1 MNKAI
6 IMGRLTKDVD
16 LRTLQSGAVVASF
29 TVAVDRR
36 FKNKQ
41 GEKETDFIMC
51 TAWQKTA
58 EFISQYFQKGSM
70 IAVVGEIQTRNY
82 DDKDGKRVYIT
93 EVNVNEA
100 YFTGSSERPQGQQ
113 GGAVAYNG
121 HGSQQREYNGS
132 VGQSW
137 GDYNSTG
144 SPKGMEHDDTG
155 LPFSL

>member
-29 TVAVDRR
+29 TLAVDRR

-41 GEKETDFIMC
+41 GERETDFIMC
-51 TAWQKTA
+51 TAWQKTG

-93 EVNVNEA
+93 EVNVNDA
-100 YFTGSSERPQGQQ
+100 YFTGSSERSQGQQ
-113 GGAVAYNG
+113 EGAGAYQWGAN
-121 HGSQQREYNGS
+121 QQREYNGGT
-132 VGQSW
+132 GQSR
-137 GDYNSTG
+137 GNYNSSG
-144 SPKGMEHDDTG
+144 SSTGMEHDDTG

>member
-29 TVAVDRR
+29 TLAVDRR
-36 FKNKQ
+36 FKNKK
-41 GEKETDFIMC
+41 GEKETDFIQC
-51 TAWQKTA
+51 IAWQKTG

-93 EVNVNEA
+93 EVNVNDA
-100 YFTGSSERPQGQQ
+100 YFTGSSERSQGQQ
-113 GGAVAYNG
+113 GGAVAYQG
-121 HGSQQREYNGS
+121 HGNQQREYNGGT
-132 VGQSW
+132 GQS
-137 GDYNSTG
+137 GRDYNRSGSST
-144 SPKGMEHDDTG
+144 GMEHDDTG